1 MMYKGTPLLVP
12 APTAVGI
19 KRLRKGRCAA
29 FLAYSDGT
37 CFTGEPRDSW
47 EEAQED
53 VDYVQA
59 LLGPTRV
66 YAQPNE
72 GLS

>member
-1 MMYKGTPLLVP
+1 MYKGTPLFSIP
-12 APTAVGI
+12 SPTAVGI
-19 KRLRKGRCAA
+19 KRVGRAGRCAA

-59 LLGPTRV
+59 LLGPVKV

-72 GLS
+72 V